1 MTIQAFTLDNDLV
14 INSQFV
20 TAKTT
25 YEYALSNLVPLID
38 KLDLQRKIQESK
50 FYKRLEKDIL
60 GGCIMPPL
68 TLAFILEDV
77 EFSTKDEA
85 EKYINENIKD
95 AFVLDGI
102 QRLNTLERTRKNS
115 TDLTLERPIFL
126 NVIFCSSMDNLLY
139 RMITL
144 NNGQKPMTARH
155 QIEILASNVYEFN
168 NLPIEVQTEKER
180 KKKVIKGSFNKGDVI
195 KAYIAFL
202 SDSINIDNQ
211 RIIEEKLDELIA
223 EKILNSNIT
232 DDNLEFS
239 EIVEY
244 VDELCKEQELLNWFK
259 VNNNFIGFTVGIR
272 KSYSE
277 VKSIEKEDFLKAVNV
292 FEKAFSGFDVS
303 KVKVG
308 LLRRKLVAYFIE
320 NFEKF
325 YEMDENEMLDI
336 LSTLD

>member
-1 MTIQAFTLDNDLV
+1 MSIQVSSIDNDLV

-20 TAKTT
+20 TAKTN
-25 YEYALSNLVPLID
+25 YSYAITNLVPLID
-38 KLDLQRKIQESK
+38 KLDLQRKIQDSK
-50 FYKRLEKDIL
+50 FYKRLEKDLIK
-60 GGCIMPPL
+60 GCIMPPL
-68 TLAFILEDV
+68 TLAFVIEGV
-77 EFSTKDEA
+77 EFSTCENA
-85 EKYINENIKD
+85 EIYINENIQD

-102 QRLNTLERTRKNS
+102 QRLNTLNRTNKSNS
-115 TDLTLERPIFL
+115 GLNLERPLFL
-126 NVIFCSSMDNLLY
+126 NIIFCSSMDNLLY

-155 QIEILASNVYEFN
+155 QIEILASNVYDFN

-180 KKKVIKGSFNKGDVI
+180 KKRVIKGSFNKGDVI

-239 EIVEY
+239 EIIAY
-244 VDELCKEQELLNWFK
+244 VDELCNSPELLEWFK
-259 VNNNFIGFTVGIR
+259 VNNNFIGFAVGVR
-272 KSYSE
+272 KSFNQ
-277 VKSIEKEDFLKAVNV
+277 VKLVKKDELSRSIQV
-292 FEKAFSGFDVS
+292 FEKAFSAFDVS

-308 LLRRKLVAYFIE
+308 LQRRKLVSYFIE
-320 NFEKF
+320 NYTRFS
-325 YEMDENEMLDI
+325 EMDENDMLDA